1 MAGILLD
8 AVSVEISGTEILHRV
23 SLSVADGEFLV
34 VVGPSGSGKTTL
46 LRTIAGLDT
55 PSGGEVLFDG
65 TVVND
70 LPPHLRDV
78 AMVFQANALL
88 PFRSAR
94 RNVSLPLE
102 LHRVP
107 RDEIDRRVQ
116 AEARVMAIESLL
128 ERYPSHLSA
137 GHRQLVQA
145 ARALV
150 RRPSVFLLDEPL
162 VLVDA
167 PARQEMRSEIR
178 LLQQGYG
185 VTTLYA
191 TNDPHDAM
199 VLADRVVVLDA
210 GRIRQVD
217 TPLDVYG
224 APIDTFVAG
233 FFGTPPMSFLPGAVD
248 ELEVRVAAGALPL
261 PHALPRGRV
270 TVGVRPEDWE
280 PVAAAG
286 LPGTVGTVEHHGDHA
301 FVTID
306 VAGDAITMRVED
318 RVPTRGDAVE
328 IWPRRF
334 LVFDAGGRR
343 IAVVGRDRPGH

>member
-1 MAGILLD
+1 MASILLD

-46 LRTIAGLDT
+46 LRTVAGLDT
-55 PSGGEVLFDG
+55 PSGGDVLFDG
-65 TVVND
+65 AVVTD
-70 LPPHLRDV
+70 LPPYQRDV
-78 AMVFQANALL
+78 AMVFQTNALL

-94 RNVSLPLE
+94 RNVSFPLE
-102 LHRVP
+102 IHGVP
-107 RDEIDRRVQ
+107 RDEIDRRVD

-128 ERYPSHLSA
+128 ERYPSRLSA

-162 VLVDA
+162 ALVDA
-167 PARQEMRSEIR
+167 VARQEMRNEIR

-210 GRIRQVD
+210 GMIRQVGA
-217 TPLDVYG
+217 PLDVYG
-224 APIDTFVAG
+224 APVDTFVAG
-233 FFGTPPMSFLPGAVD
+233 FFGTPPMSFLPGVAD
-248 ELEVRVAAGALPL
+248 EREVRIGSGALPL
-261 PHALPRGRV
+261 PHGLPRGPV
-270 TVGVRPEDWE
+270 TVGVRAEDWE
-280 PVAAAG
+280 QAGAAG
-286 LPGTVGTVEHHGDHA
+286 LLGTVRTVENHGDHA

-306 VAGDAITMRVED
+306 LAGDAITMRVDD
-318 RVPTRGDAVE
+318 RVPVRGETVE
-328 IWPRRF
+328 IWARRF
-334 LVFDAGGRR
+334 LVFGADGRR
-343 IAVVGRDRPGH
+343 IAVVGHDRPGH